1 MSTWKTQYNQKGV
14 CNSTPSG
21 TGTEWTWKEQFDDK
35 GVLSIVH
42 DKLRNVQEEIQSH
55 AESVDLK
62 VLIARYENGDMSA
75 LNQKQPS
82 FADIIDVPNSYAD
95 VMNMRATTKRYFY
108 DLPVNVRAEFN
119 HDFDQFA
126 AALGTD
132 ECNAIFDKYKKGETV
147 NES

>member
-1 MSTWKTQYNQKGV
+1 MWKTQYNVKGQ
-14 CNSTPSG
+14 CNPTESG
-21 TGTEWTWKEQFDDK
+21 SAYEWTWKEQYDEK
-35 GVLSIVH
+35 GVLSVVH
-42 DKLRNVQEEIQSH
+42 DKEVNKQEEIQSH

-82 FADIIDVPNSYAD
+82 FADIIEMPNSYAD
-95 VMNMRATTKRYFY
+95 VMNMRAQTKRYFY
-108 DLPVNVRAEFN
+108 DLPIQVRAEFN

-126 AALGTD
+126 AQLGSS
-132 ECNAIFDKYKKGETV
+132 ECDAIFEKYKKEAN